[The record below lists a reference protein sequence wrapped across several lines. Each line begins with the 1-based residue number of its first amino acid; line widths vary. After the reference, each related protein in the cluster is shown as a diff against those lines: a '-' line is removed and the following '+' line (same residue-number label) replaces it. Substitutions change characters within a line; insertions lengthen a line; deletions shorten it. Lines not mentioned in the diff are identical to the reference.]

1 MYVYPNGPSRG
12 DCELVYIYIHVPSYL
27 VFVHEYVYNAL
38 TSPGFCNLFD
48 LELKPNFLIKW
59 HFTDFN
65 IRSLNRGK
73 LFLNMHAINRVEYN
87 RKWRMLQVMDWICT
101 ISGTVHNGHCRS
113 SLCQTTV
120 RSPEG
125 GGTAAGSFY
134 VFCFDFCFVLFCFIC
149 FCLFVCLFWMQRSC
163 GSRYRALQIE
173 WSTYVVI
180 AYQDNVCYN

>member
-27 VFVHEYVYNAL
+27 VCVHEYVYNAL
-38 TSPGFCNLFD
+38 TSPAFCNLFD
-48 LELKPNFLIKW
+48 LELKFKW
-59 HFTDFN
+59 NFTDFN
-65 IRSLNRGK
+65 IRSLNKGK

-134 VFCFDFCFVLFCFIC
+134 VWLGFLFCFDFCFVLF
-149 FCLFVCLFWMQRSC
+149 LFVCFGCRGHAEVS
-163 GSRYRALQIE
+163 GPTE